1 MIFWILTKF
10 ILSKLYIRILTI
22 KNLHL
27 KTRTPTTLPKLIL
40 INKPINNLNK
50 HLSRFVSKLIYSMQ
64 RKFSRLII
72 VLESQERDE
81 FLAPR
86 CRFHRDLRFHYRYP
100 AQISCVSRAIFEED
114 VCQRSIDSLIRL
126 CVSRVSRWIR
136 PAHVRASVTSV
147 VEGNCRDPILMD
159 NGIIGYG
166 RSSPWGWS

>member
-50 HLSRFVSKLIYSMQ
+50 LHFDSSKLPIYSMQ

-72 VLESQERDE
+72 VLESQERDVSCSTMSISSR
-81 FLAPR
+81 LAVPLSISST
-86 CRFHRDLRFHYRYP
+86 DL
-100 AQISCVSRAIFEED
+100 V
-114 VCQRSIDSLIRL
+114 
-126 CVSRVSRWIR
+126 RVSCDIR
-136 PAHVRASVTSV
+136 GRRVPKIHRFPDPPVCIPRFPMDPTGTRTRVRYLGRGRKLPRPNT
-147 VEGNCRDPILMD
+147 
-159 NGIIGYG
+159 NG
-166 RSSPWGWS
+166 

>member
-50 HLSRFVSKLIYSMQ
+50 LHLSRFVSKLPIYSMQ
-64 RKFSRLII
+64 RKSSRLTI

-100 AQISCVSRAIFEED
+100 AQISCVSRYSRKTCAKDPSIPWSACVYPAFPD
-114 VCQRSIDSLIRL
+114 GSDRHTYARPLPRSWKEI
-126 CVSRVSRWIR
+126 
-136 PAHVRASVTSV
+136 AATQ
-147 VEGNCRDPILMD
+147 
-159 NGIIGYG
+159 Y
-166 RSSPWGWS
+166 